1 MLFLQESGAIS
12 NEIKELLYSLVA
24 IVPPDPPRSSKSR
37 KPSGPT
43 TEVLTTPKVFSIV
56 ASGYPV
62 TNGEQLL
69 AHPGDRVVVY
79 AWVNGKKEAIA
90 FNQQND
96 MSGRVLTRFLK
107 EEDPQPVIES
117 DVFKALSAYG
127 ENLSP
132 RKFLTWNAGDHIK
145 VCKWAD
151 NYKTSGIGFNPVTRK
166 IGRFNVVVGDI
177 KIIDV
182 EP

>member
-1 MLFLQESGAIS
+1 MS
-12 NEIKELLYSLVA
+12 NEIKELLYSLIA
-24 IVPPDPPRSSKSR
+24 IVPPDPPKSSKVR
-37 KPSGPT
+37 KPSGPP
-43 TEVLTTPKVFSIV
+43 TEVLATPKVFSIV

-96 MSGRVLTRFLK
+96 MCGRVLTRFLK
-107 EEDPQPVIES
+107 EDDPQPVIES

-127 ENLSP
+127 ENLPS
-132 RKFLTWNAGDHIK
+132 RKFLTWSAGDHIK

-151 NYKTSGIGFNPVTRK
+151 NYKTSGIGFNPVTRR
-166 IGRFNVVVGDI
+166 IGRFSVVVGDI
-177 KIIDV
+177 KIVDV
-182 EP
+182 DP